1 MTTYHTRNPLGS
13 KDPRDLYD
21 NAENYDTA
29 MNDRTNE
36 QWTDRFDVHRPT
48 WFGIE
53 ERVSRFLA
61 NSGFE
66 LPPLTYID
74 GSPLQVDRA
83 TQLIE
88 RGENLYSIRLPASF
102 PIVLS
107 GTWGEDEPF
116 LIARVDQ
123 ALRQELAVTGGA
135 GIVGFDP
142 GETYSS
148 GTVGENLKSLQALRK
163 IVVTDYGAVGDG
175 VTDDTTAIQA
185 AIAAAGIG
193 SDVEFPN
200 GTYLITDTLVQLQS
214 QRWLGRGGQ
223 RGTTIKKGANIDMV
237 LVGSLG
243 TILDINLEGN
253 GANFSGKGF
262 RIPAGFSQT
271 IERCRAVNMGGEPL
285 YFDNNAGGGANVST
299 FEGYPTDTTTYAGI
313 AIAGDT
319 GPHPRF
325 FRGIWLS
332 GANFALGPGAG
343 NGGSMTG
350 FYIRDLRYDATS
362 TLFHISNGRCATLG
376 ETTTLRG
383 FDHTL
388 DGVAFA
394 GPVALESA
402 QGINIGSSCTVPSLI
417 ENPTNCQYNSV
428 HVQRRTYTPTW
439 SQTSATPAIGNGTL
453 KGNFMRTGRGCDV
466 QIEFVAGSTT
476 NFGDSASA
484 WRFSLPFPGHLSF
497 DEREFPVRIY
507 DSSTGTDFTGWA
519 SIGAGLDYITISIG
533 SQQIRA
539 GTPMGWASGDM
550 LRAYFNYMVR

>member
-88 RGENLYSIRLPASF
+88 RGENLYSIKLPASF

-313 AIAGDT
+313 AIAEDT

>member
-36 QWTDRFDVHRPT
+36 QWADRFDVHRPT

-88 RGENLYSIRLPASF
+88 RGENLYSIKLPASF

-123 ALRQELAVTGGA
+123 ALRQELAATGGA

-175 VTDDTTAIQA
+175 VTDDTAAIQA

-193 SDVEFPN
+193 SDVEFPD

-253 GANFSGKGF
+253 GTNFSGKGF

-453 KGNFMRTGRGCDV
+453 KGNFMRTGRGC
-466 QIEFVAGSTT
+466 
-476 NFGDSASA
+476 
-484 WRFSLPFPGHLSF
+484 
-497 DEREFPVRIY
+497 
-507 DSSTGTDFTGWA
+507 
-519 SIGAGLDYITISIG
+519 
-533 SQQIRA
+533 
-539 GTPMGWASGDM
+539 
-550 LRAYFNYMVR
+550 

>member
-88 RGENLYSIRLPASF
+88 RGENLYSIKLPASF

-123 ALRQELAVTGGA
+123 ALRQELAATGGA

-383 FDHTL
+383 FDHAL

>member
-88 RGENLYSIRLPASF
+88 RGENLYSIKLPASF

-148 GTVGENLKSLQALRK
+148 GSVGENLKSLQALRK

-439 SQTSATPAIGNGTL
+439 SQTSATPAVGNGSL
-453 KGNFMRTGRGCDV
+453 TGDYIRHGYECKV
-466 QIEFVAGSTT
+466 EIELTAGSSTT
-476 NFGDSASA
+476 FGDSASA
-484 WRFSLPFPGHLSF
+484 WRFSLPFPGHLS
-497 DEREFPVRIY
+497 RNQRALTVYIY
-507 DSSTGTDFTGWA
+507 DSSTNTDFVGKA
-519 SIGAGLDYITISIG
+519 SIGAGQNYITISIKG
-533 SQQIRA
+533 QQVRE
-539 GTPMGWASGDM
+539 GYPMVWAEGDT
-550 LRAYFNYMVR
+550 LQASFSYMVR